1 MLKVENICKTYDD
14 KIVLNNLS
22 FTVPEGEI
30 FTLVGAFGEGKSTL
44 INIIAGFEKPDSG
57 NVFIKGTDCQLSVD
71 KARTLFGYV
80 PDKFPGYN
88 NMTLKEYMNFFGVIM
103 DSLDREQIKHLTVN
117 LLGFVGLE
125 DYIDKKVRKLDY
137 GQKQK
142 LSIAR
147 ALLHNPKFLILDEPF
162 YGLNVDQVV
171 EIKDILEFLHKQ
183 GRTIFMTSDNLQL
196 SASLSTSVGIIENGE
211 MLYGK
216 RTKAAYD
223 NIVAN
228 SRQVFTKQ
236 KYSEEANATK
246 RPNMGTTR
254 KIPKVNATQ
263 MPDLGMTS
271 NIPYVDVTQTP
282 DLGMTSNIPYV
293 DVTQMPDLGM
303 TSNIPYVN
311 TSQMS
316 DLGMTGSIPYVDE
329 LNIPSMSTYMPEE
342 DLVSNLMVEDE
353 PIRMPYEEIQN
364 IERTR
369 NGENISRRV
378 MSKQIDNPVQENKS
392 FYDSRRVVSKRGIEE
407 KRGVGGSRVVT
418 DKNKYNNRSK

>member
-57 NVFIKGTDCQLSVD
+57 NVFVKGTDCQLSVD

-196 SASLSTSVGIIENGE
+196 SASLSTSVGIIENGK
-211 MLYGK
+211 MLYGE

-236 KYSEEANATK
+236 KYSEEANVTK
-246 RPNMGTTR
+246 GPNMGTTK
-254 KIPKVNATQ
+254 KIPKVNA
-263 MPDLGMTS
+263 
-271 NIPYVDVTQTP
+271 
-282 DLGMTSNIPYV
+282 
-293 DVTQMPDLGM
+293 TQMPDLGM

-316 DLGMTGSIPYVDE
+316 DLGMTGSISYVDE

-342 DLVSNLMVEDE
+342 DLVSNMMVEDE